1 MDSSGRKA
9 SGATPRLY
17 QRAFD
22 ILAGQIRDGAIAPGS
37 SLRESAVAQQFG
49 ISRAPARR
57 ALEELARSGLLE
69 KSAGRGY
76 VVREVSGRRPTAKAP
91 TTGTPAPTAPAA
103 ASRLQALSTWEKIY
117 GEVEHAIVAHIAFA
131 GWRLNEA
138 KLARTYGVSRTVTR
152 DVIGRLQQR
161 GLLHKDDSARWVAP
175 ALTRAH
181 VGELY
186 ELRWV
191 LEPVAL
197 QKAAPR
203 LPRGFL
209 RGLRKHLEEA
219 IDNASAITGATLDD
233 LEEDIHVAL
242 LGHCGSAALMQA
254 ITLPQSLLVAHRFLY
269 RETAHLFGTEPFLP
283 EHLEVVERLEAGKVA
298 AAAKA
303 LERHLRVSL
312 DRAIERIDVIRREVT
327 PSELPYLEQLG
338 PS

>member
-1 MDSSGRKA
+1 MSLRERTVT
-9 SGATPRLY
+9 GATPRLY

-22 ILAGQIRDGAIAPGS
+22 ILAQQIRDGAIAPGTC
-37 SLRESAVAQQFG
+37 LLESVVAQQFG

-57 ALEELARSGLLE
+57 ALEELARSGLLR
-69 KSAGRGY
+69 KSDSRGY
-76 VVREVSGRRPTAKAP
+76 LVREDAARGARRLAT
-91 TTGTPAPTAPAA
+91 TPAAG

-117 GEVEHAIVAHIAFA
+117 GEVEHEIVARIAFA
-131 GWRLNEA
+131 GWRVNEA
-138 KLARTYGVSRTVTR
+138 KLARTYGVSRTVAR

-161 GLLHKDDSARWVAP
+161 GLLRKDDSARWVAP
-175 ALTRAH
+175 ALTPDH
-181 VGELY
+181 VSELY

-203 LPRGFL
+203 VSRGYL
-209 RGLRKHLEEA
+209 RGLRERLEDA

-242 LGHCGSAALMQA
+242 LGHCGSSALMQA

-269 RETAHLFGTEPFLP
+269 RETPDLFGTEPFLP
-283 EHLEVVERLEAGKVA
+283 EHLEVVTRLEQRKVA

-303 LERHLRVSL
+303 LEQHLRVSL
-312 DRAIERIDVIRREVT
+312 DRAIARIDVIRREVT
-327 PSELPYLEQLG
+327 PSELPYLERL
-338 PS
+338 